1 MFARLIRCQGPRLA
15 IAVALATATAGCRGE
30 APVAAAAVGPLAGRV
45 SLEGSSTLQPV
56 SLAMTTA
63 FGQANPGVLATV
75 HTSGTGGGLKKL
87 CEGAVDIAEAS
98 RPINAVETEQ
108 CKSRG
113 IEFIEL
119 PVAFDSLTVVANPK
133 NRYLR
138 CLTVGELKTLWE
150 PGAAGKITRWNQ
162 VRSAFP
168 AEPVAL
174 YGPGTDSGTYDY
186 FTLAIVGTEHSGR
199 GDYVKSED
207 DEVLVS
213 GIAGDVHALGYFGYA
228 YYLANKSRLQAVAV
242 DGGHGC
248 VLPSP
253 DTLADNSYQPLT
265 RPLFLY
271 VSTRAAQRPEVRA
284 LAHFYLDPEHA
295 RYVHDVGYAPLPPAT
310 LLSVARRLDAGVT
323 GSIFQ
328 GRGSVLGVTAD
339 AFREDDRI
347 QNALVQ

>member
-1 MFARLIRCQGPRLA
+1 
-15 IAVALATATAGCRGE
+15 
-30 APVAAAAVGPLAGRV
+30 
-45 SLEGSSTLQPV
+45 
-56 SLAMTTA
+56 MTKA
-63 FGQANPGVLATV
+63 FGQANPGVQATV

-119 PVAFDSLTVVANPK
+119 PVAFDSLTVVANPR
-133 NRYLR
+133 NPYLQ
-138 CLTVGELKTLWE
+138 CLTVPELKKLWE
-150 PGAAGKITRWNQ
+150 PAAAGTVTRWNQ
-162 VRSAFP
+162 VRSTFP

-174 YGPGTDSGTYDY
+174 FGPGAESGTFDY
-186 FTLAIVGTEHSGR
+186 FTLAIIGTERQSR

-207 DEVLVS
+207 DDVIAN
-213 GIAGDVHALGYFGYA
+213 GIAADVHALGYFGYA
-228 YYLANKSRLQAVAV
+228 YYLANKGRLKAVAI
-242 DGGHGC
+242 DDGHGC
-248 VLPSP
+248 VVPSP

-284 LAHFYLDPEHA
+284 LAHFYLDPDHA
-295 RYVHDVGYAPLPPAT
+295 RYVHEVGYAPLPPAT

-323 GSIFQ
+323 GSVFG

-339 AFREDDRI
+339 AFRDDDRI
-347 QNALVQ
+347 KNALVQ